1 MNLSPRV
8 LVCRSGRQHGGQ
20 GIGHHLASKD
30 LWIQVGS
37 RADEVLSPAGQSLWQ
52 LMPREISVAGAAL
65 WCVALGY
72 LSSGLEPASVIP

>member
-1 MNLSPRV
+1 M
-8 LVCRSGRQHGGQ
+8 
-20 GIGHHLASKD
+20 
-30 LWIQVGS
+30 GS

-72 LSSGLEPASVIP
+72 LSSGLEPASVIPVRVMHSTLLGLSDKCIDTPDGK